1 MTKSAKGIPADVLQL
16 LEAADERQG
25 FPKGTM
31 AAVMQ
36 QEVGGQLGKFLSDPA
51 AYHYGLNAEGK
62 RVAGHTGKVSTAFGP
77 FGILE
82 STGAQPGYGVAP
94 LKSKDMAEQIRFASE
109 YLAARSKQAG
119 GLEKGLVGY
128 GEGAKYGAQVM
139 ARAGG
144 APVKAAPTPVP
155 DRAPVQEASVM
166 TASVPA
172 PISHREI
179 VGKPQPAVV
188 QPVPV
193 PASDPWAE
201 YLAAADRKPI
211 TPSAL
216 QYGPAQEQP
225 GMQVNIPQFMAI
237 GVPQGRVDFRSLAG
251 FGRIGGRA

>member
-1 MTKSAKGIPADVLQL
+1 MTKSAKGIPANVLQM

-36 QEVGGQLGKFLSDPA
+36 QEVGGQLGKFLSDPT
-51 AYHYGLNAEGK
+51 AYHYGLNADGK

-94 LKSKDMAEQIRFASE
+94 LKDKSLQEQVRFAAD
-109 YLAARSKQAG
+109 YLAARSKRAG
-119 GLEKGLVGY
+119 GLEKGLAGY
-128 GEGAKYGAQVM
+128 GEGDKYSAQVM

-144 APVKAAPTPVP
+144 APAKATPGQDSVP
-155 DRAPVQEASVM
+155 ASAQEAPVM
-166 TASVPA
+166 TASAPA
-172 PISHREI
+172 PISQREI
-179 VGKPQPAVV
+179 VGEPQPAVV
-188 QPVPV
+188 QRVQV
-193 PASDPWAE
+193 PANDPWGE
-201 YLAAADRKPI
+201 YLTAADRKPI

-225 GMQVNIPQFMAI
+225 GMQVNIPQFMAM

-251 FGRIGGRA
+251 FGRMGGRA